1 MLRDALLR
9 YVGFAKAV
17 TLWMHAAHHLTKGP
31 AFVANH
37 ELLFGRLYQILSDDF
52 DKVVEKLLYSMD
64 DETFACPIVVSN
76 IATTVLNRY
85 DSPANLPDKEI
96 SMIALCILVDHMKG
110 MEVVRDL
117 LSNAGQLTL
126 GMDDF
131 LSAASNQYES
141 YAYMIKQQTKER

>member
-31 AFVANH
+31 AF
-37 ELLFGRLYQILSDDF
+37 
-52 DKVVEKLLYSMD
+52 VEKLLYSMD

>member
-64 DETFACPIVVSN
+64 DETFACPITISN
-76 IATTVLNRY
+76 ISTTILSRY
-85 DSPANLPDKEI
+85 DSPANLSDKEI
-96 SMIALCILVDHMKG
+96 SMVALCILVDHMKG
-110 MEVVRDL
+110 MEIVRDL
-117 LSNAGQLTL
+117 LDNAGQLTL

-141 YAYMIKQQTKER
+141 YAYMIKQRTKER